1 VKLLTEK
8 YYNVGK
14 IVNTQGIKG
23 EVRVISMTDFKNER
37 FKPGNVLYLFMESV
51 SDPLPLTIRTHRSH
65 KQFELLSFE
74 GYSSINEVE
83 KFKGSMLKV
92 KEEDRKSL
100 PEGEYYFDQII
111 GLSVY
116 TEDGEQIG
124 VIKEI
129 LQPGANDVWVVK
141 REKKPD
147 LLLPYIDACIKQVDL
162 SGKKVIV
169 HLLEG
174 LE

>member
-1 VKLLTEK
+1 MDEK

-23 EVRVISMTDFKNER
+23 EVRVISSTDFAEER
-37 FKPGNVLYLFMESV
+37 FKPGNTLYLFQENKAEPI
-51 SDPLPLTIRTHRSH
+51 PLVVKTHRPH
-65 KQFELLSFE
+65 KQFVLLSFE
-74 GYSSINEVE
+74 GYPSINDVE

-92 KEEDRKSL
+92 KGSDRQEL
-100 PEGEYYFDQII
+100 PAGDYYFDQII
-111 GLSVY
+111 GLHVW
-116 TEDGEQIG
+116 TEEGEEIG

-141 REKKPD
+141 RNKKPD
-147 LLLPYIDACIKQVDL
+147 LLLPYIDDCVKKVDL
-162 SGKKVIV
+162 EGKKVIV